1 MTQTGQFR
9 HPGGSGGAEAPA
21 EGGSGRPGAA
31 GVGPAGQGVR
41 S

>member
-21 EGGSGRPGAA
+21 EGGPGRPGW
-31 GVGPAGQGVR
+31 VPAGQGMR